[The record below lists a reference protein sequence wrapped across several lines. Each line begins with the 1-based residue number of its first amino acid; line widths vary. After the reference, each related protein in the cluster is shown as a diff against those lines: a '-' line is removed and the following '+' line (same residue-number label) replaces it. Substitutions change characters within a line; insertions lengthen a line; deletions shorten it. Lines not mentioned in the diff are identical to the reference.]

1 MKEFEKEPDL
11 VRLTGMET
19 QFLWQQFRLN
29 DGKEKKYIETQSLL
43 YKNTRSESLD

>member
-11 VRLTGMET
+11 VRLADMET

-29 DGKEKKYIETQSLL
+29 DGKEKYVETQS
-43 YKNTRSESLD
+43 SL